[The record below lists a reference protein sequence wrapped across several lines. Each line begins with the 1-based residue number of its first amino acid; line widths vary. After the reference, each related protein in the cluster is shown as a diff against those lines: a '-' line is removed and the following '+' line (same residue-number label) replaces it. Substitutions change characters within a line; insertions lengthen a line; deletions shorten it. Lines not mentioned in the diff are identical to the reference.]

1 MKHLPYP
8 AIGADGEI
16 LADEGWWQQMQ
27 LSKRAWQERLQAIDG
42 EPDEGAE

>member
-8 AIGADGEI
+8 AIGEDGEI

-27 LSKRAWQERLQAIDG
+27 LSKRAWQAQLQAMDD
-42 EPDEGAE
+42 EPDERGE